1 MWSRNIAHAE
11 RLAAEVGAQTVDA
24 PEALNPAVDFCVV
37 AVSDDAL
44 PAVVERLRMPDSIV
58 LHTSGTCDIE
68 LLRNVSPHHGVLWS
82 PMSFVRQ
89 EPMDY
94 STLPYCIEG
103 SDMDTTDAIEQLV
116 RQVGDHVYRLDTRQR
131 RHAHLSA
138 VIANNFGNALLAEV
152 QQLSAQWDIPFEVL
166 QPIILQTAQ
175 RAGSGNLWQ
184 QQTGPAARHDQS
196 TLDTHRTMLQEQ
208 PEMLEL
214 YNLFTK
220 LIASKTAAQ

>member
-1 MWSRNIAHAE
+1 MWSRNSAHAG
-11 RLAAEVGAQTVDA
+11 RLAAEVGAQTVDS

-44 PAVVERLRMPDSIV
+44 PAIVNRLRLPDSIV
-58 LHTSGTCDIE
+58 LHTSGTCDIG
-68 LLRNVSPHHGVLWS
+68 LLRDVSPRHGVLWS

-94 STLPYCIEG
+94 AALPYCIEG
-103 SDMDTTDAIEQLV
+103 SDTATTDAIEQLV
-116 RQVGDHVYRLDTRQR
+116 RQVGGHIYRLDTQQR

-152 QQLSAQWDIPFEVL
+152 QQLSAQWGIPFEVL

-196 TLDTHRTMLQEQ
+196 TIDTHRTMLQGQ

-214 YNLFTK
+214 YDMFTQ
-220 LIASKTAAQ
+220 LIAGKTATR